1 MALAPVSSTLKWRC
15 RYWLIC
21 TCIDG
26 KMRTCA
32 SCSVLSRSKIHTR
45 RDGGRLAMRMG
56 VPLLA
61 SDQGTDTLVGQNF
74 EEQRVR
80 HAPVDD
86 VHALHAVP
94 RCVECRADLRN
105 HAARDDPFR
114 HQVVDL
120 FGVRPVR
127 SSPSLSSTPGV
138 LVSTTSFSALRIS
151 ASLPATRS
159 ALML

>member
-45 RDGGRLAMRMG
+45 REGGRLAMRMG

-94 RCVECRADLRN
+94 RCIECRADLRN

-120 FGVRPVR
+120 LRREAGEE
-127 SSPSLSSTPGV
+127 LAV
-138 LVSTTSFSALRIS
+138 LVEHAGRIGEHHQLLGLEYLGQL
-151 ASLPATRS
+151 A
-159 ALML
+159 